1 MSKGIMVYIVK
12 DEELLEVY
20 GKEQL
25 VEFAKEQAQYLID
38 YVDSK
43 SEMKV
48 SDVNSAKKILNA
60 RGFSV
65 EEKLVI

>member
-25 VEFAKEQAQYLID
+25 VEFAKDQAQYLID
-38 YVDSK
+38 HVDSK

-65 EEKLVI
+65 EEKLVY